1 MCLSFYHDIPAIT
14 SEVPIAASSTP
25 PNRGSIS
32 PIFLETTLHKKVA
45 IPSIT
50 APCRAGTWFKKK
62 ANNKRKCVKARNHLV
77 QFYQLHINRTLGV
90 MFLKYFVR
98 VFTKTFTY

>member
-1 MCLSFYHDIPAIT
+1 VFEFIILYHDIPAIT

-32 PIFLETTLHKKVA
+32 AIFLETTLHRNVA
-45 IPSIT
+45 TPSIT

-62 ANNKRKCVKARNHLV
+62 SWNQK
-77 QFYQLHINRTLGV
+77 QEII
-90 MFLKYFVR
+90 
-98 VFTKTFTY
+98 